1 MPSTATSF
9 LCTFIGLVIV
19 GAALTGSMG
28 YHAISLRAAPE
39 TAQLKKTLSHVAAK
53 GSELLTLVTTMNS
66 TVRVYLQLPSKIGDK
81 AYWVR
86 VRNDSL
92 HAWLEGSLGL
102 PSGPGR
108 YRVFFPGRV
117 SASGCYIGGY
127 GAAELECYMNG
138 SVPQINLVS
147 LGGDAE

>member
-1 MPSTATSF
+1 M
-9 LCTFIGLVIV
+9 GLVMV
-19 GAALTGSMG
+19 GAILTCSLG

-39 TAQLKKTLSHVAAK
+39 TAQLKKTLSHIAAK

-66 TVRVYLQLPSKIGDK
+66 TVHFYLQLPSKIGDK

-86 VRNDSL
+86 ICNDSL
-92 HAWLEGSLGL
+92 HAWLEGSLGS

-138 SVPQINLVS
+138 SVPQLNLVS
-147 LGGDAE
+147 SGDDAK